1 MGNARL
7 SADFFVA
14 RFGFTRV
21 AYRGL
26 ETGSRSLVTHVVRQ
40 GRITFALTSS
50 LNPAGDELLGS
61 DIGSH
66 VARHGD
72 GVKDIAFSV
81 TDARAVFE
89 YAVARGARAV
99 APPQVLED
107 GAGTVITA
115 TVQTYGETTHTFVQR
130 DAYSGAFLPGA
141 LKSPS
146 ALAPARA
153 RRPPSIEARNPLTPP
168 PSPPPFAPAGYRAA
182 DPTPDAFAAFTPPIG
197 LDFVDH
203 IVGNVPEGDMEPT
216 VLCYEKML
224 SFHRFWSVDDTQ
236 MHTEF
241 SALKSI
247 VVADHTERVKMPINE
262 PAKGKRKSQIQEYC
276 DYYAGAG
283 VQHIALNTRD
293 IISAITHLR
302 ARGVGF
308 LRVPD
313 AYYDSLEA
321 RLASAGCKV
330 KEDLA
335 TIRKLNILLDMDDK
349 GYLLQLFTQCVQDRP
364 TVFLEVIQRE
374 GCSGFG
380 AGNFKS
386 LFEAIE
392 REQNERGNLTS
403 S

>member
-1 MGNARL
+1 VGNARL
-7 SADFFVA
+7 SADFFVS
-14 RFGFTRV
+14 RFGFSRV

-26 ETGSRSLVTHVVRQ
+26 ETGSRDLVTHVLRQ
-40 GRITFALTSS
+40 GRITFAFTSA
-50 LNPAGDELLGS
+50 LNPGGDALLGS
-61 DIGSH
+61 DVGAH

-72 GVKDIAFSV
+72 GVKDIAFTV

-89 YAVARGARAV
+89 YAVARGATPV
-99 APPQVLED
+99 APPRTLED
-107 GAGTVITA
+107 GAGAVVTA
-115 TVQTYGETTHTFVQR
+115 TVQTYGDTTHTFVQR
-130 DAYSGAFLPGA
+130 DAYTGAFLPG
-141 LKSPS
+141 
-146 ALAPARA
+146 
-153 RRPPSIEARNPLTPP
+153 
-168 PSPPPFAPAGYRAA
+168 FRAA

-216 VLCYEKML
+216 VQWYEKML
-224 SFHRFWSVDDTQ
+224 SFHRFWSVDDSQ

-247 VVADHTERVKMPINE
+247 VVADHTEVVKMPINE

-302 ARGVGF
+302 ARGVSF

-313 AYYDSLEA
+313 TYYDALDT
-321 RLASAGCKV
+321 RLASAGVKV

-335 TIRKLNILLDMDDK
+335 TLRKLNILLDMDDK
-349 GYLLQLFTQCVQDRP
+349 GYLLQLFTQCIQDRP

-392 REQNERGNLTS
+392 REQNERGNLTAT
-403 S
+403 